1 MAVSYLNLKVSR
13 THYIKL
19 ERVSNECHK
28 TKPEVV
34 SDHVAMDFSFEFYR
48 LGRMARVFPANQR
61 LQSRVKSHDPGLL
74 WTFNLKNIVINTKG
88 ECTRF
93 SSDLKMK

>member
-1 MAVSYLNLKVSR
+1 MSV
-13 THYIKL
+13 IKPNPKL
-19 ERVSNECHK
+19 LC
-28 TKPEVV
+28 
-34 SDHVAMDFSFEFYR
+34 DHVAIDFSFEFYR